1 MYELCNGETFRPI
14 YNTQPAKPCLTACLI
29 FQFCYSTDGPSIEEF
44 CTGETFRPRCS
55 GGKNDVI
62 MIMAARYG
70 RMSFG
75 RCLIDEPIFAPMAN
89 DPKFVGCFDDVKH
102 VMDRH
107 CSGLSECE
115 VRIND
120 QHFVGIQPCYAGLKM
135 HLEVSFLCIQGK
147 IDEE

>member
-1 MYELCNGETFRPI
+1 
-14 YNTQPAKPCLTACLI
+14 
-29 FQFCYSTDGPSIEEF
+29 
-44 CTGETFRPRCS
+44 
-55 GGKNDVI
+55 

-75 RCLIDEPIFAPMAN
+75 RCLVEDSGFAPMAN
-89 DPKFVGCFDDVKH
+89 NPKFVGCSDDVNH

-120 QHFVGIQPCYAGLKM
+120 QNFVGIQPCLFGLKM
-135 HLEVSFLCIQGK
+135 HLEASFLCIQGK
-147 IDEE
+147 MTKICVMKNIIWN